1 MTLLM
6 VLGKIGTKE
15 EFVQN
20 AYKKFSARCLN
31 TSADVLS
38 AKQDFK
44 EIGDMFIRSNELDN
58 FCEKTIQ
65 LSEKLTRDGN
75 TRLSDLLINELSK
88 MCVSF
93 NKTQRAKELLN
104 LAIENSR
111 RKNDGLHELA
121 RLIDLERVCKDAN
134 DRKTLLNVL
143 GQKKDCCKRVI
154 KNYEEYAAN
163 YDSILKAPTSKDK
176 VQIQLAF
183 AYSDLAGML
192 EHRKPQDAIKM
203 YEKSKE
209 IYEGLNCQKE
219 IEYLERRI
227 KRMKERYKFFA
238 LNK

>member
-1 MTLLM
+1 M
-6 VLGKIGTKE
+6 VLGKIGSKE

-20 AYKKFSARCLN
+20 AYKRFSARCLN
-31 TSADVLS
+31 TGADVLS
-38 AKQDFK
+38 AKRDFK
-44 EIGDMFIRSNELDN
+44 EIGDFFIRTNELDN
-58 FCEKTIQ
+58 LCERTIQ

-88 MCVSF
+88 MCVNS
-93 NKTQRAKELLN
+93 NKTQRAKEILN

-121 RLIDLERVCKDAN
+121 RLIDLEKVCKEAKDKKA
-134 DRKTLLNVL
+134 LLNVL
-143 GQKKDCCKRVI
+143 GQKKDCCKKVI
-154 KNYEEYAAN
+154 KNYDEYAVN

-183 AYSDLAGML
+183 AYSDLAGMI
-192 EHRKPQDAIKM
+192 ERRKPQDAIKM

-209 IYEGLNCQKE
+209 IYEGLNCTKE
-219 IEYLERRI
+219 IEYLEQRI
-227 KRMKERYKFFA
+227 KRMKERYKLLA